1 MYLLIVTGM
10 SGAGKSL
17 ALNSLEELGFFC
29 VDNLPSLMLSEF
41 VKLCK
46 GAQPTIKRAA
56 VTVDSRESL
65 LSRNSNSMLQAI
77 DELDVPYEILFLDAR
92 DDVLRKRYNE
102 TRRRHPLGEAGE
114 AESGVRRERI
124 YLQEMRNRATY
135 TLDTSDVLPRK
146 FPDLISKLLPEM
158 EERRITL
165 LISSFGYKRGVPVDA
180 DIVLDM
186 RFVENPFY
194 IEGLRRLSGLDEP
207 VRDFVFSSEEARR
220 LMDAVETTIL
230 DLLPKYEE
238 QDKHILRVCFGCTGG
253 RHRSVA
259 AVEELAR
266 RMRQNKQ
273 PVRIYHRDLRLEAED
288 IEARLLHREI

>member
-1 MYLLIVTGM
+1 MIVTGM